1 MNGITAFLLE
11 NSISFFENEPMKN
24 HTSFRI
30 GGNARLFIEVKN
42 ERELSLVLEECKKLS
57 LEPFII
63 GNGSNLLVSDGGI
76 ERPVVKLCGD
86 FEKIT
91 LIDET
96 TVRAGA
102 GAMLVS
108 LCRFALENSL
118 SGLEFAFGIP
128 GSVGGAAFMNAGAY
142 GGEMKDVV
150 SLCEHVD
157 QNGIKGEISKE
168 SLSFGYRKSA
178 YSENGCIV
186 TFVTFKLQK
195 GSKGEIE
202 NRMNELLARR
212 KDKQPLSFPSAGSV
226 FKRPEGYFAGALI
239 EQSGLKGKR
248 IGGAAV
254 SEKHAGFIV
263 NLGEATCADV
273 CALIDYCQRTV
284 FEKFGVRLETEI
296 KMI

>member
-1 MNGITAFLLE
+1 MNGLKAFLLE
-11 NSISFFENEPMKN
+11 NSISFLENEPMKN

-30 GGNARLFIEVKN
+30 GGKAKLFVEVKT
-42 ERELSLVLEECKKLS
+42 ERELSLVLAQCKSLA

-76 ERPVVKLCGD
+76 ERPVIKLCGD

-91 LIDET
+91 LVDFQ

-150 SLCEHVD
+150 ALCEHVD
-157 QNGIKGEISKE
+157 LSGKAGELKKGE
-168 SLSFGYRKSA
+168 LSFGYRKSA
-178 YSENGCIV
+178 YCANGFVV
-186 TFVTFKLQK
+186 TFVTFRLK
-195 GSKGEIE
+195 KGEKAEIE
-202 NRMNELLARR
+202 EKMNELLKRR
-212 KDKQPLSFPSAGSV
+212 KEKQPLSFPSAGSV
-226 FKRPEGYFAGALI
+226 FKRPEGHFAGALI

-263 NLGEATCADV
+263 NEEDATCADV
-273 CALIDYCQRTV
+273 LELIELCKRTV